1 MEDVIRGANS
11 ARVEEE
17 EAVGVVVAV
26 ETSTEVKLTRCMEE
40 ELAALMV
47 VSDDVTAGA
56 LELSVQAPAT
66 VNNFFQLMNPN

>member
-11 ARVEEE
+11 ARVED
-17 EAVGVVVAV
+17 VVVAV